1 MNLLLD
7 TLFGLMIAYL
17 LFKIVDHVAVTN
29 NIEVLKH
36 GVYMDEKVD
45 LVSSDTKDSPDRHI
59 NIRIWIVQM
68 VVWCMIVFLAK
79 IIVFFF
85 EIAYHKP
92 IVRIGEDI
100 LSTLE
105 GSPQLELVVV
115 MIVIPVTFNT
125 IQYWVSDTFLKG
137 DKHISTR
144 VGK

>member
-7 TLFGLMIAYL
+7 TLFGLMITYL

-144 VGK
+144 VAK

>member
-1 MNLLLD
+1 
-7 TLFGLMIAYL
+7 
-17 LFKIVDHVAVTN
+17 
-29 NIEVLKH
+29 
-36 GVYMDEKVD
+36 MDEKVD
-45 LVSSDTKDSPDRHI
+45 LVSTDTKDSPDRHI

-144 VGK
+144 VAKQ